1 VSIPSVFFKYSKNFS
16 TGSVINKSK
25 RIKKATDNGIQQ
37 ILAAVVLNPHTNKR
51 QLEHESDISERS
63 IFTPFQQISSFP

>member
-1 VSIPSVFFKYSKNFS
+1 M
-16 TGSVINKSK
+16 INKSK

-37 ILAAVVLNPHTNKR
+37 ILATVVLNPHINKR
-51 QLEHESDISERS
+51 QLEHESDISERN